1 MYILFEIAS
10 LYITLASSMRS
21 TCKCVTYP
29 LVLGIQGLC
38 VHARPAAV
46 LDDIEMYRVSL
57 WLIEI
62 VHYPHSVAGQGL
74 RTFGVIRHVSFS
86 AAGEAKNFF
95 DYIDVKVSWLDS
107 AYVSQC

>member
-1 MYILFEIAS
+1 VA
-10 LYITLASSMRS
+10 
-21 TCKCVTYP
+21 YP

-62 VHYPHSVAGQGL
+62 DTCPHSLAGQGL
-74 RTFGVIRHVSFS
+74 PTFEVIRHVSFS
-86 AAGEAKNFF
+86 AAGDAKNFF
-95 DYIDVKVSWLDS
+95 DYIDV
-107 AYVSQC
+107 